1 MLNLQQTLEINRV
14 YSSNNRGQEIT
25 GAFVYPDRDGITFEY
40 DPADIPKL
48 PIKKEYS
55 PNPGDVLY
63 IGPGCNIP
71 RIKLRDLLLDNHAKT
86 TNDITKA
93 SHIFVD
99 TTFQKMVSSFW
110 SNTVSKAQLL
120 QFSELL
126 YKHDHLDQSEHVVL
140 ESLIKDLPDNE
151 QINVANNVQYEIQRR
166 SSDIYKG
173 TPIINNPN
181 SSSSYINHVKEDQV
195 DNWKHIMDNLDKVY
209 DYKCLISHINAEDS
223 ITIDEKVFQQLSSMF
238 KSEDKDNHVLA
249 MEIMANSNYIESL
262 MYLEILFVDH
272 GYKINDSGTKRHV
285 NFKSLVDFLGKNLNY
300 LANTS
305 SHSVIDSL
313 IEKDVLTLDAVKY
326 IFNKYK
332 DDFYGSSDHFEV
344 KQVTL
349 SDELA
354 KILNVNYIETVR
366 EDFVPE
372 VIEEQ
377 VVEEK
382 EVKPEEF
389 SWVE

>member
-1 MLNLQQTLEINRV
+1 MLNLQHTLEINRV

-25 GAFVYPDRDGITFEY
+25 GAYVHLNKDGTTFEY

-86 TNDITKA
+86 TNDVTKA
-93 SHIFVD
+93 THIFVD

-126 YKHDHLDQSEHVVL
+126 YKHDDLEESEHVVL

-151 QINVANNVQYEIQRR
+151 QINVASHVQYEIQRR

-173 TPIINNPN
+173 TPIIKNPD
-181 SSSSYINHVKEDQV
+181 SSSSYINHVKEDNV
-195 DNWKHIMDNLDKVY
+195 DSWKHIMDNLDKVY
-209 DYKCLISHINAEDS
+209 DYKCLIAHINAEDS

-238 KSEDKDNHVLA
+238 ESEDKDNHVLA
-249 MEIMANSNYIESL
+249 MEIMANSNYLESL

-272 GYKINDSGTKRHV
+272 GYKINDSATKRHV

-300 LANTS
+300 LGSTS

-313 IEKDVLTLDAVKY
+313 IEKDVLTLDSIKY

-332 DDFYGSSDHFEV
+332 DDFYHSSDHFEV
-344 KQVTL
+344 KQITL
-349 SDELA
+349 SDKLA

-366 EDFVPE
+366 EDYVPE

-377 VVEEK
+377 IEEK

>member
-1 MLNLQQTLEINRV
+1 MLDLQYTLEINRE
-14 YSSNNRGQEIT
+14 YFSNTRNQEIT
-25 GAFVYPDRDGITFEY
+25 DAYVYPSREKKISEY
-40 DPADIPKL
+40 EPSDIPKL

-71 RIKLRDLLLDNHAKT
+71 RIKLRDLLLNNHAKT

-93 SHIFVD
+93 THIFVD
-99 TTFQKMVSSFW
+99 TTFQKMVNSLW
-110 SNTVSKAQLL
+110 NNTVSKAQLL

-151 QINVANNVQYEIQRR
+151 QINVASNIQYEIQRR

-173 TPIINNPN
+173 TPIINNPD
-181 SSSSYINHVKEDQV
+181 SSSSYVNYVEEDHV

-238 KSEDKDNHVLA
+238 QSEDQDNHVLA
-249 MEIMANSNYIESL
+249 MEIMANSNYIDSL

-272 GYKINDSGTKRHV
+272 GYKINECNTKRHV
-285 NFKSLVDFLGKNLNY
+285 NFKSLVDFLGKNLSY
-300 LANTS
+300 LGSTS
-305 SHSVIDSL
+305 SHTVIDSL
-313 IEKDVLTLDAVKY
+313 IEKDVLTLDSIKY

-332 DDFYGSSDHFEV
+332 DDFYHSSDHFEV

-349 SDELA
+349 SDKLA

-377 VVEEK
+377 IEEEK

-389 SWVE
+389 NWVE

>member
-1 MLNLQQTLEINRV
+1 MLDLQYTLEINTI
-14 YSSNNRGQEIT
+14 YSSNNRGPEIND
-25 GAFVYPDRDGITFEY
+25 AYVYPSREKKISEY
-40 DPADIPKL
+40 EPSDIPKL

-71 RIKLRDLLLDNHAKT
+71 RIKLRDLLLNNHAKT

-93 SHIFVD
+93 THIFVD
-99 TTFQKMVSSFW
+99 TTFQKMVNSLW
-110 SNTVSKAQLL
+110 NNTVSKAQLL

-151 QINVANNVQYEIQRR
+151 QINVASNVQYEIQRR

-173 TPIINNPN
+173 TPIINNPD
-181 SSSSYINHVKEDQV
+181 SSSSYINHVKEDHV

-238 KSEDKDNHVLA
+238 QSEDQDNHVLA
-249 MEIMANSNYIESL
+249 MEIMANSNYIDSL

-272 GYKINDSGTKRHV
+272 GYKINDSATKRHV
-285 NFKSLVDFLGKNLNY
+285 NFKSLVDFLGKNLSY
-300 LANTS
+300 LGSTS
-305 SHSVIDSL
+305 SHTVIDSL
-313 IEKDVLTLDAVKY
+313 IEKDVLTLDAIKY
-326 IFNKYK
+326 ILNKYK
-332 DDFYGSSDHFEV
+332 DDFYHSSDHFEV

-349 SDELA
+349 SDKLA
-354 KILNVNYIETVR
+354 KILNVNYIETVK

-377 VVEEK
+377 IEEEK

-389 SWVE
+389 NWVE

>member
-1 MLNLQQTLEINRV
+1 MLDLQYTLEINTI
-14 YSSNNRGQEIT
+14 YSSNNRGPEIND
-25 GAFVYPDRDGITFEY
+25 AYVYPSREKKISEY
-40 DPADIPKL
+40 EPSDIPKL

-71 RIKLRDLLLDNHAKT
+71 RIKLRDLLLNNHAKT

-93 SHIFVD
+93 THIFVD
-99 TTFQKMVSSFW
+99 TTFQKMVNSLW
-110 SNTVSKAQLL
+110 NNTVSKAQLL

-151 QINVANNVQYEIQRR
+151 QINVASNIQYEIQRR

-173 TPIINNPN
+173 TPIINNPDSN
-181 SSSSYINHVKEDQV
+181 SSYVNYVEEDHV

-238 KSEDKDNHVLA
+238 QSEDQDNHVLA
-249 MEIMANSNYIESL
+249 MEIMANSNYIDSL

-272 GYKINDSGTKRHV
+272 GYKINDSATKRHV
-285 NFKSLVDFLGKNLNY
+285 NFKSLVDFLGKNLSY
-300 LANTS
+300 LGSTS
-305 SHSVIDSL
+305 SHTVIDSL
-313 IEKDVLTLDAVKY
+313 IEKDVLTLDAIKY
-326 IFNKYK
+326 ILNKYK
-332 DDFYGSSDHFEV
+332 DDFYHSSDHFEV

-349 SDELA
+349 SDKLA
-354 KILNVNYIETVR
+354 KILNVNYIETVK

-377 VVEEK
+377 IEEEK

-389 SWVE
+389 NWVE